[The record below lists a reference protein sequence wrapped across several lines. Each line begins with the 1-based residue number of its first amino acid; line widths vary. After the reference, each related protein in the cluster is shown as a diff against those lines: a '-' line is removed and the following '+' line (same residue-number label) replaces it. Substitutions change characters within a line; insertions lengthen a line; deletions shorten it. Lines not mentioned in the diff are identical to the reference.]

1 MVPCRLAY
9 ERSCLYIKFKDAA
22 LHFKKDMMQ
31 LFWIIK
37 EFNQSN
43 KKIFVAFA
51 KEIHYP
57 NNKTCKGPR

>member
-1 MVPCRLAY
+1 
-9 ERSCLYIKFKDAA
+9 
-22 LHFKKDMMQ
+22 MQ